1 MNCKQAK
8 KISIIDYLAAI
19 GINPAIH
26 KNNSV
31 WYCSPFRSE
40 ETPSFKVNI
49 NGYVWYDFG
58 TGTGGNI
65 LKLVTMLN
73 STDING
79 ALKILEQPGLIKP
92 DFFISEQQETNQP
105 AIEIKHVQPLQNR
118 ALIQYL
124 NYRKISHQNAAKFVV
139 EAYYTVN
146 EKQYFSVAFKND
158 KGGFELRNKH
168 LKNSSMPK
176 AITTI
181 QGNREAVNIF
191 EGFIDFLSAMEHYKV
206 VKTEITCII
215 LNSVKNLNSVID
227 TLTGYKTINLFLDND
242 PSGNQAAETIKTK
255 YPKAKDYSKIIY
267 PGHKDFNEF
276 ICKNQYHER
285 T

>member
-1 MNCKQAK
+1 MNCTQAK

-31 WYCSPFRSE
+31 WYCSPFRNE

-73 STDING
+73 STDTNG

-92 DFFISEQQETNQP
+92 DSFISEQQETNQP

-124 NYRKISHQNAAKFVV
+124 NHRNISYQTAAKFVQ
-139 EAYYTVN
+139 EAYYRVN
-146 EKQYFSVAFKND
+146 EKKYFSLAFQND

-168 LKNSSMPK
+168 FKNSSSPK

-181 QGNREAVNIF
+181 PGNRKAVNIY
-191 EGFIDFLSAMEHYKV
+191 EGFIDFLSALERYKIT
-206 VKTEITCII
+206 KTEVTSII
-215 LNSVKNLNSVID
+215 LNSVNNLDSVINN
-227 TLTGYKTINLFLDND
+227 LTDYQQINLILDND
-242 PSGNQAAETIKTK
+242 TAGNQATEKIKSI

-276 ICKNQYHER
+276 ICKKP
-285 T
+285 TP